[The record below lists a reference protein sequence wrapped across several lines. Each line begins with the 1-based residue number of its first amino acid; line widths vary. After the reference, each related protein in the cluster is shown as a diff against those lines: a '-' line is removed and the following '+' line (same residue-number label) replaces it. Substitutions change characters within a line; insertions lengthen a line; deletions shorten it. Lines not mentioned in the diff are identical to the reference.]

1 MNRLTSQATF
11 NTFHEKVSLI
21 KEHQTHTHTQ
31 MGKSNLV
38 HIIICLL
45 FITVVNTSIK
55 FNFSNGD
62 LYITE

>member
-21 KEHQTHTHTQ
+21 KEHQTHTQ

-38 HIIICLL
+38 YIIICLL